1 MTRRERGASYWPRA
15 GATGA
20 RPRRDFGRWRAPRR
34 DPRSIPPPPARRRP
48 QDRFAPPPQSLAL
61 RPRRG
66 PRTVSPKVGT
76 SSSKY
81 HPAPFGATPERSRR
95 SRPPN
100 NTGNTPRRRRTVSAV
115 VAAPRARARA
125 GTCRRARRVAAATW
139 PQNWGVRRA
148 ARRPRRGVGRRR
160 NRRPRRGAD
169 FATPRKPTKSARDD
183 EMGRRRPRSGA
194 GLDVGTGAGS
204 GRGAAAPQTAC
215 PGVNVDL
222 SRRAAARRPDF
233 D

>member
-15 GATGA
+15 GAIRA
-20 RPRRDFGRWRAPRR
+20 RPRRDFGRWRAPRH
-34 DPRSIPPPPARRRP
+34 DPRWVPPPPARRRP

-76 SSSKY
+76 SSSKH

-115 VAAPRARARA
+115 VETQRARAR
-125 GTCRRARRVAAATW
+125 GNMSSVPARRRSDLATKLGRPASRSAASA
-139 PQNWGVRRA
+139 GRRKA
-148 ARRPRRGVGRRR
+148 LQSSTASRCRFCDAAQTDEIGARRRNGASETEVRCGSRRRNRRGVGRRR
-160 NRRPRRGAD
+160 
-169 FATPRKPTKSARDD
+169 
-183 EMGRRRPRSGA
+183 SG
-194 GLDVGTGAGS
+194 GEI
-204 GRGAAAPQTAC
+204 
-215 PGVNVDL
+215 NVMSSIAKL
-222 SRRAAARRPDF
+222 LRHHASRRNSK
-233 D
+233 